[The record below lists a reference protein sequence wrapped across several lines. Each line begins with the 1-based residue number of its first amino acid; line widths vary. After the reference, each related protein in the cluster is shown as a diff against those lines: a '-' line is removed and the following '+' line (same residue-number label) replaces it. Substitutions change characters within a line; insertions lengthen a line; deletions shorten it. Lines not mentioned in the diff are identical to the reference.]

1 MIEHSPSK
9 RTVTGS
15 NPVGRIAGYISLQG
29 EIYGS
34 GSVSIY
40 CCLCNDLFMFLRHN
54 FCMVFDKRV
63 F

>member
-15 NPVGRIAGYISLQG
+15 NPVGRIAGYTAYKG
-29 EIYGS
+29 DFYGS
-34 GSVSIY
+34 GSVFIY
-40 CCLCNDLFMFLRHN
+40 YCLCNGLFMCLRHN
-54 FCMVFDKRV
+54 FCMVFDNRI